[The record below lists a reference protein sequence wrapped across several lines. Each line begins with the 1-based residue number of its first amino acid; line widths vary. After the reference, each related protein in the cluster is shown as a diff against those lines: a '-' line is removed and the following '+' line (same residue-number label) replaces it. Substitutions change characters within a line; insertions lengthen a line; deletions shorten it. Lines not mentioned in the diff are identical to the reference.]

1 MAAMILRKLDANRVA
16 EMVEEK
22 GAIMD
27 RELAALPNSLYLRC
41 NNEFF
46 GRLFLVN
53 SNPVV

>member
-1 MAAMILRKLDANRVA
+1 MILRKLDANRAA

-27 RELAALPNSLYLRC
+27 RELAALLNSLYLRC